1 MPLLKLAALL
11 REGSGSM
18 VGIPVADVVVV
29 HVLVDIRRRRL
40 GATKRFPRCKDQR
53 EEEENNNRV
62 SRQYADI
69 KVGAHKIPISPCFNT
84 TMLAVRGTKQCS
96 RIG

>member
-40 GATKRFPRCKDQR
+40 GATKRFPRCKGP
-53 EEEENNNRV
+53 E
-62 SRQYADI
+62 
-69 KVGAHKIPISPCFNT
+69 KKKITIGCQGNMLTSKLGRTRFQFPPASIRL
-84 TMLAVRGTKQCS
+84 LAVQGTKQCS